1 MTILTRRSTLLGGT
15 ALGVAG
21 LIGRASAQTS
31 EITIGITISVTGPAA
46 ALGVPIRNMV
56 ELLAPEIGGL
66 KVKAIVLDDA
76 GDPTAATTN
85 ARRFV
90 AEDKADVLMGSS
102 TTPPGIAVSNV
113 AFEANVPHFSFAP
126 IPIQPGREKW
136 SVVMPQPVALMAKGL
151 FDHMKRTNV
160 KTVGMIGFSDSW
172 GDLWLREF
180 KAQAE
185 PAGIRLTADE
195 RYARADTSVAGQ
207 ALKLVSTRPDA
218 VLVAASGTGAALPQI
233 ALRERGFT
241 GPIYQTHGAVT
252 RDFIRIAGR
261 AAEGVIMAS
270 GPVIAPEL
278 LPATAQVKAPGLAYV
293 NAYEG
298 KYGKDTR
305 TQFGAHI
312 FDAWEV
318 LKRTVPVALKT
329 AKPGTQEFREAI
341 RQAMLT
347 ERDIIASQGVF
358 NFTATDRYGVDDR
371 ARVLITVKDGNW
383 ALVPGSAS

>member
-56 ELLAPEIGGL
+56 ELLSPEIGGL

>member
-1 MTILTRRSTLLGGT
+1 MIQLTRRHALLTGT
-15 ALGVAG
+15 SLATAA
-21 LIGRASAQTS
+21 LIGRAGAQAN
-31 EITIGITISVTGPAA
+31 ELTIGITIAATGPAA
-46 ALGVPIRNMV
+46 ALGIPIRNSV
-56 ELLAPEIGGL
+56 ELLAQEIGGL

-136 SVVMPQPVALMAKGL
+136 SVVMPQPVSLMAKGL
-151 FDHMKRTNV
+151 FEHMKRNNV
-160 KTVGMIGFSDSW
+160 KSVGMIGFSDSW

-207 ALKLVSTRPDA
+207 TLKLVSTRPDA

-261 AAEGVIMAS
+261 SAEGVIMAS

-278 LPATAQVKAPGLAYV
+278 LPDNADTKAPGLAYV
-293 NAYEG
+293 TAYEA

-318 LKRTVPVALKT
+318 LKRVVPVAVKT
-329 AKPGTQEFREAI
+329 ARPGTQEFREAI
-341 RQAMLT
+341 RAAMLT
-347 ERDIIASQGVF
+347 ERDIKASQGVF

-383 ALVPGSAS
+383 ALVPGGAS

>member
-15 ALGVAG
+15 AIGVAG

-56 ELLAPEIGGL
+56 ELLSPEIGGL
-66 KVKAIVLDDA
+66 RVKAVVLDDA

-151 FDHMKRTNV
+151 FDHMKRTNI
-160 KTVGMIGFSDSW
+160 KSVGLIGFSDSW

-278 LPATAQVKAPGLAYV
+278 LPDSAQVKAPGLAYV
-293 NAYEG
+293 TAYEG

-318 LKRTVPVALKT
+318 LKRTVPVALKS
-329 AKPGTQEFREAI
+329 ARPGTQDFREAI
-341 RQAMLT
+341 RAAMLT